1 MENTALVLPTGG
13 VNFLKWTAI
22 PVGPF
27 SGMADGPWDFD
38 NSTGVLTYTGAQ
50 PATYELSAW
59 ASVSPNTPI
68 AATIEMTVDVGGTLL
83 GQTTSDRP
91 ASIVRTGPTLDSFSP
106 VAMSK
111 VVTLNPGQTVRPVF
125 REIGANTDILV
136 QTSSLVARRFL

>member
-13 VNFLKWTAI
+13 ANFLKWTAI

-27 SGMADGPWDFD
+27 SGNADGGWIFD
-38 NSTGVLTYTGAQ
+38 NSTGVLTYTGSQ
-50 PATYELSAW
+50 PATYELSVW

-91 ASIVRTGPTLDSFSP
+91 TSLVRTGATLDSFSP
-106 VAMSK
+106 MATSK
-111 VVTLNPGQTVRPVF
+111 VVSISPGQTVRAVF

-136 QTSSLVARRFL
+136 QMSSLVARRLM